1 MSQKYLLK
9 FYMIIF
15 DTVIKNGFP
24 LENSH
29 YISFIKIYLKLQ
41 YLLVEMSRQLLP
53 WQACYNM
60 FCVISVPRNSI
71 TNSSSRFFSW
81 INDIFSVEKTNE
93 CIMVNSVLY
102 FQTNSLLQVSSFA
115 ICASPPGTLLTQ

>member
-29 YISFIKIYLKLQ
+29 
-41 YLLVEMSRQLLP
+41 
-53 WQACYNM
+53 
-60 FCVISVPRNSI
+60 
-71 TNSSSRFFSW
+71 
-81 INDIFSVEKTNE
+81 
-93 CIMVNSVLY
+93 
-102 FQTNSLLQVSSFA
+102 
-115 ICASPPGTLLTQ
+115 